1 MEPPQYHHGIRTA
14 QYGTSN
20 KEEPQYSGST
30 SVRPMYTNS
39 KLGVVPIYSTST
51 GEPRDMRTTSVRP
64 SYIDLSFGVVPI
76 YSTSTALHEPRN
88 RRSTLVTYRHTNNEP
103 EVPFYSTI
111 IPGSTLVPP
120 KQIISTSIVN
130 TYGSSVPAS
139 RVDGNTFPTPSYEG
153 TTDSSGSG
161 EGTGVTSHPVTYD
174 TSESTAITI
183 HSTRS
188 SNSESTLLT
197 PSSQETP
204 KGQNTVAPTPNTLSR
219 HITLSVSF
227 QTTRSKHITSVFTP
241 VLGVGLSNHR
251 TDELSTI
258 TDLSSLIVFLTS
270 DLSSFLSSPS
280 TQRPPG
286 TTSDVIQTMVKTSP
300 PLPPIATSGRIWSSL
315 NTPVG
320 STVLQST
327 KALSEFESGGK
338 TARPLSSFVSTTQSA
353 QDFYLSVTSLISS
366 SGAPSVTT
374 WVTIP
379 ELTSGASSF
388 GGPNLK
394 TTSWIT
400 IPTGSKMTHSRVAS
414 GDSLQSLEYP
424 PTFISPAR
432 TLGVSVS
439 TSKYP
444 SISTVP
450 ATHENR
456 SVHSHVLAAFPPE
469 NNTSTVIST
478 KDTMTTSTAVSL
490 ERSTT
495 ASIPKAS
502 QGTTS
507 AVPDSTTSMPSI
519 TSSLAPS
526 FSSSSYPKLS
536 LSSSAFSATSTT
548 LDWSTAQ
555 PTPLY
560 ISPSYSLPVTSSWT
574 PTPSLHFTT
583 PPSTSTNA
591 ESNIDIS
598 DTQSKLENRF
608 PTDYSGVEE
617 SLQDTMAQSLT
628 DAPFKTRG
636 PSMETVVSNS
646 QSGLISSSMVD
657 TGGLSAP
664 SSPQHSGFLTSEA
677 RTLTVNPHAFST
689 SGVIGSQSQTLSF
702 TVAPDQ
708 SNRRTPY
715 PKTVSTQ
722 STVHLSTSIPQRLTT
737 MATLTTTPSST
748 STNNV
753 NCNSYT
759 PGKTLPTTCTSTAIH
774 EVPSKDSLI
783 STTAQN
789 GGGGSS
795 Q

>member
-1 MEPPQYHHGIRTA
+1 MEHCVDLLAGDYKAHGVWRDVWCGARQGFICEKEREPSVSTTIAPSTEESNHHTFLTPGNRFSTLATPTLLERTLLTPYVTKSTSVLPGYSENNWNLESNLESTKVA
-14 QYGTSN
+14 PTYSRNTSPVVGFSTIYPDKLHYDGTTAVPSRYTDSTIKMVPQYGTSN

-51 GEPRDMRTTSVRP
+51 GEPRDMRTTSVIP
-64 SYIDLSFGVVPI
+64 SYIDFSFGVVPR
-76 YSTSTALHEPRN
+76 YSTSTTLHEPRN
-88 RRSTLVTYRHTNNEP
+88 SRSTLVTYRHTNNEP

-241 VLGVGLSNHR
+241 VSGVGLSNHR

-353 QDFYLSVTSLISS
+353 QDFYLSVTSLLSS

-374 WVTIP
+374 WFTIP

-424 PTFISPAR
+424 STFISPAR
-432 TLGVSVS
+432 TLGVSVA

-456 SVHSHVLAAFPPE
+456 SVHSHVLTAFPPE

-526 FSSSSYPKLS
+526 SSSSSYPKLS

-591 ESNIDIS
+591 Q
-598 DTQSKLENRF
+598 QS
-608 PTDYSGVEE
+608 
-617 SLQDTMAQSLT
+617 
-628 DAPFKTRG
+628 
-636 PSMETVVSNS
+636 
-646 QSGLISSSMVD
+646 
-657 TGGLSAP
+657 
-664 SSPQHSGFLTSEA
+664 
-677 RTLTVNPHAFST
+677 
-689 SGVIGSQSQTLSF
+689 
-702 TVAPDQ
+702 
-708 SNRRTPY
+708 
-715 PKTVSTQ
+715 
-722 STVHLSTSIPQRLTT
+722 
-737 MATLTTTPSST
+737 
-748 STNNV
+748 
-753 NCNSYT
+753 
-759 PGKTLPTTCTSTAIH
+759 
-774 EVPSKDSLI
+774 
-783 STTAQN
+783 
-789 GGGGSS
+789 
-795 Q
+795 